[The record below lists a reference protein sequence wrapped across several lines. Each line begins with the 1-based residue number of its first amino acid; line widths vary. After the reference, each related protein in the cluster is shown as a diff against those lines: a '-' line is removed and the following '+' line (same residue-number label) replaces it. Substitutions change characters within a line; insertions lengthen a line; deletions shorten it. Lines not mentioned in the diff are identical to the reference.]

1 MAVDF
6 ITTNPSVLLN
16 DFKKRIKQDEQEGKI
31 TTWDLD
37 SDGDVTHKAEQWKSK
52 AWMRPQVKDGKLT
65 FTVLNPKGKEVPPEV
80 YGFYHGHLVAT
91 FITHFGA
98 KISSAISSGK
108 PTDEDRVK
116 PRS

>member
-52 AWMRPQVKDGKLT
+52 AWMRPQVKDGKLR